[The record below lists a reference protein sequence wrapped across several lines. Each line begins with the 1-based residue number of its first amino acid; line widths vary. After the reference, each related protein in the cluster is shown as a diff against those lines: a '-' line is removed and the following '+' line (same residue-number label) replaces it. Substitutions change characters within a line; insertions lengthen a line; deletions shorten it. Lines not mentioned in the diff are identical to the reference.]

1 MIERQRFLTPD
12 EYAALGYVQREDFDP
27 SIFDVKPDKPL
38 TEPLLD
44 IAYRADEKEE
54 YYLDFTMM
62 VVKLGYTL
70 TTGGIMPAAQ
80 STLGYVISKLS

>member
-1 MIERQRFLTPD
+1 MIERQRFLTPE

-44 IAYRADEKEE
+44 VAYRADEKEE
-54 YYLDFTMM
+54 YYVDLAIML
-62 VVKLGYTL
+62 VKLGYTAS
-70 TTGGIMPAAQ
+70 TGGILPAAKT
-80 STLGYVISKLS
+80 TLGYVTSKLS